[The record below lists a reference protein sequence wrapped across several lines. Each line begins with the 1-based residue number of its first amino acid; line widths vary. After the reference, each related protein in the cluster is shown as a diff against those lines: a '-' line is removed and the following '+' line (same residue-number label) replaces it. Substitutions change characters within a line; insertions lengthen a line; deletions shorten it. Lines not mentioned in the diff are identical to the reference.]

1 MTARNETLSQILV
14 ALGGGPQPHLS
25 RNKILE
31 AIGIALGGTVTD
43 PSNRNA
49 LLQDCLNAI
58 NNG

>member
-14 ALGGGPQPHLS
+14 ALGGSPPPHLS
-25 RNKILE
+25 RNKMLE
-31 AIGIALGGTVTD
+31 AIVIELGGTVTN
-43 PSNRNA
+43 PNNRNE